1 MTSERLF
8 WSLIALLIVMVLGL
22 FGGVYLLSGMR
33 KTKSQDLST
42 KRQELATLTAQQNG
56 VAKAKSQIQQY
67 NDLYKIT
74 KAIVPQD
81 KDQAETVRQITT
93 IAAANGVSLNSITF
107 PMSDLGTTK
116 GAAGGATNNL
126 SQLVKVPAI
135 PGVYNQQITI
145 SNSSDNTVSFDQL
158 GSFLRGLENN
168 RRTAEVGSL
177 SIQPQRAN
185 PGQLTFTLVV
195 NNYIKPAS

>member
-1 MTSERLF
+1 MTSKRLF

-22 FGGVYLLSGMR
+22 FGGVYLLSGML
-33 KTKSQDLST
+33 KTKSQDLSG

-107 PMSDLGTTK
+107 PMSDLGTAK
-116 GAAGGATNNL
+116 GAAGGTTNNL

-158 GSFLRGLENN
+158 ESFLRGLENN

>member
-1 MTSERLF
+1 MNPKRLF
-8 WSLIALLIVMVLGL
+8 WSLIALLVVMVLSL
-22 FGGVYLLSGMR
+22 FGGVYLLSGML
-33 KTKSQDLST
+33 KTKSKELTD

-67 NDLYKIT
+67 GDLYKIT

-93 IAAANGVSLNSITF
+93 IASANGVTLNSIAF

-116 GAAGGATNNL
+116 GAAGGTTGNL

-145 SNSSDNTVSFDQL
+145 SNSADNTVSFNQL
-158 GSFLRGLENN
+158 EAFLRGLENN
-168 RRTAEVGSL
+168 RRTAEVSSL

-185 PGQLTFTLVV
+185 PGQLTFTLIV

>member
-1 MTSERLF
+1 MNPKRLF
-8 WSLIALLIVMVLGL
+8 WSLIALLVVMVLSL
-22 FGGVYLLSGMR
+22 FGGVYLLSGML
-33 KTKSQDLST
+33 KTKSKELTD

-56 VAKAKSQIQQY
+56 VAKAKSQIKQY
-67 NDLYKIT
+67 GDLYKIT

-93 IAAANGVSLNSITF
+93 IASANGVTLNSIAF

-116 GAAGGATNNL
+116 GAAGGTTGNL

-145 SNSSDNTVSFDQL
+145 SNSADNTVSFNQL
-158 GSFLRGLENN
+158 EAFLRGLENN
-168 RRTAEVGSL
+168 RRTAEVSSL

-185 PGQLTFTLVV
+185 PGQLTFTLIV